1 MRVLGDLFDRAIQ
14 PGQEHFGSPLT
25 ALRVPIGGGFSF
37 LQRGGVDSKRSAAHR
52 SSRLRR
58 RRLAT
63 CHESGTAPL
72 STS

>member
-1 MRVLGDLFDRAIQ
+1 
-14 PGQEHFGSPLT
+14 
-25 ALRVPIGGGFSF
+25 LRVPIGGAFSF

-63 CHESGTAPL
+63 CHETSGTAPL